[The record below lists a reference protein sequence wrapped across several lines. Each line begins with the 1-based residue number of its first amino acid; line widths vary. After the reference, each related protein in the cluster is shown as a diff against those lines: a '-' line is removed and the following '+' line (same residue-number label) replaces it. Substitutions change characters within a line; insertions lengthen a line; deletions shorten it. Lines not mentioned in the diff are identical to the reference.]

1 MFKKL
6 ALTLSLTLLSA
17 SAALAVNMME
27 PATLKAM
34 IDKKQPVVLVD
45 IQPAADFEKHHL
57 AGSIETNAFPAKKD
71 DEKKRLDK
79 ALPAIGKS
87 TATVV
92 VVCPKG
98 KTGAVNSYNY
108 LITKGVP
115 EARLQVLKGGISDWP
130 YKEMFVKGR

>member
-1 MFKKL
+1 MFKKVVASL
-6 ALTLSLTLLSA
+6 AITMFSA

-27 PATLKAM
+27 PAALKTV

-45 IQPAADFEKHHL
+45 IQPASDFEKHHL
-57 AGSIETNAFPAKKD
+57 PGSIETNAFPAKKD

-79 ALPAIGKS
+79 ALPAINKS
-87 TATVV
+87 AATVV